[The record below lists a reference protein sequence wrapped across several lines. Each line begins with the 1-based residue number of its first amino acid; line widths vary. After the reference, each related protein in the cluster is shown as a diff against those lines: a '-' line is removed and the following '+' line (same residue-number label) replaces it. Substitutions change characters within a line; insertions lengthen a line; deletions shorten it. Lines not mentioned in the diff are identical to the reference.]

1 MRLEIPAL
9 IIWIGIASSSVVD
22 RQLLSYAPIPADAYT
37 PSVGSD
43 TLTLLGLVQSRPELS
58 NLASIVEQ
66 AEGFAQAFDTPTNW
80 QFTFFAPSNAAFE
93 NTGYYFDTFT
103 TTPKGKWWLGNLLQH
118 HYVPNTAMMSQ
129 LFNSTALRFQ
139 TGSFLYVGARV
150 EQDRVRLNNAS
161 TITEADIIVTNGV
174 VHIIDHI
181 LDPAAQIFEI
191 DLPKV
196 SQSFLAG
203 SCSDTTLPYC

>member
-1 MRLEIPAL
+1 MRPEIPAL
-9 IIWIGIASSSVVD
+9 IIWIGVASSSVVD
-22 RQLLSYAPIPADAYT
+22 RQLLSYAPIPAEVYT
-37 PSVGSD
+37 PSVSSG

-66 AEGFAQAFDTPTNW
+66 AEGKLTFYWTEGPESVYRSKDGLGFAQAFDTPTNW
-80 QFTFFAPSNAAFE
+80 KFTFFAPSNAAFE

-103 TTPKGKWWLGNLLQH
+103 KTPKGRWWLGNLLQH
-118 HYVPNTAMMSQ
+118 HYVPNTAMTSQ

-161 TITEADIIVTNGV
+161 TITEADIIVTN
-174 VHIIDHI
+174 
-181 LDPAAQIFEI
+181 
-191 DLPKV
+191 V
-196 SQSFLAG
+196 SCLEKENSGRNF
-203 SCSDTTLPYC
+203 